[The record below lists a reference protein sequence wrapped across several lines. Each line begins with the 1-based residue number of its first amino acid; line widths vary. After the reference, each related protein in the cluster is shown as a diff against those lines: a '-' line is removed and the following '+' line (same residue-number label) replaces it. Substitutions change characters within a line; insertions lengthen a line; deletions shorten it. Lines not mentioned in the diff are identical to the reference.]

1 MPLNESDDVDDV
13 EDEDEDDED
22 VALLEA
28 IRLSQMESMSD
39 LDIRMREEEE
49 LKQVHFFDLNDK
61 ILKMILLSLLRIF
74 INLKNTLLA
83 QDEMPYL

>member
-49 LKQVHFFDLNDK
+49 LKQVN
-61 ILKMILLSLLRIF
+61 ILI
-74 INLKNTLLA
+74 
-83 QDEMPYL
+83 

>member
-49 LKQVHFFDLNDK
+49 LKQVIFLTK
-61 ILKMILLSLLRIF
+61 IKW
-74 INLKNTLLA
+74 
-83 QDEMPYL
+83 

>member
-1 MPLNESDDVDDV
+1 LHLYFIYYNKLSFNFRGFFPDRDSADEMPLNESDDVDDV

-49 LKQVHFFDLNDK
+49 LKQVN
-61 ILKMILLSLLRIF
+61 ILIYMIRS
-74 INLKNTLLA
+74 
-83 QDEMPYL
+83 